1 MQHKSLELLAIA
13 DPMGKIFIAP
23 ANPYQFCCVVLEF
36 LACFGFLYIYT
47 SLSSICI
54 FLIYLSLET
63 SSNTLANKGNL
74 VIQLVL

>member
-36 LACFGFLYIYT
+36 LACFGFLLYLHQLIIYLHF
-47 SLSSICI
+47 S
-54 FLIYLSLET
+54 YLSL
-63 SSNTLANKGNL
+63 SRNKFKYAR
-74 VIQLVL
+74 Q